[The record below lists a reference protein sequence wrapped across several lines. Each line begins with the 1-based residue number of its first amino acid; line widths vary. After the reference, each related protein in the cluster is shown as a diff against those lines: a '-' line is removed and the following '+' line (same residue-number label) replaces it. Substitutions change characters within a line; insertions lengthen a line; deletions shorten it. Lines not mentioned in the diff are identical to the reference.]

1 MTVVGLGVANVSG
14 EYTAQ
19 KREVECLSE
28 TLELLTVLFKKNM
41 NLHRREN
48 LKSQI

>member
-1 MTVVGLGVANVSG
+1 MPVVGLGVANVSG

-19 KREVECLSE
+19 KKEVECLSE
-28 TLELLTVLFKKNM
+28 TLELLTILVKN
-41 NLHRREN
+41 NVNIHQLEN

>member
-14 EYTAQ
+14 DYAAQ

-28 TLELLTVLFKKNM
+28 TLELLNILVKNNM